1 MRRREAERPPALLP
15 VALVVTL
22 SSACGGGSTTS
33 TTPNAPD
40 RSAGSSSASSRSG
53 DATRRPEGPWTLAA
67 WTVKR
72 SDSVANPQGRILL
85 GTLTPSCP
93 SGPCDVAFTPAGA
106 NGTYREPEAPPG
118 TTGQPATEPIRLLWD
133 GKVYVGREKPR
144 AVGCSP
150 TGKVAENIEKGYT
163 VERTMTMT
171 FVPPLG
177 EAPASVHGTIV
188 STTRGSAAGKAK
200 GCTDF
205 VETEAFGGSPT
216 GSVDAATPLGGEY
229 DASMSSTGSTP
240 SRLAPVGQPLWLG
253 SMKVAGSNGAQT
265 IRGITT
271 ATASLTRAATGWGG
285 TAPAAPFN
293 CQDPTGKPSAK
304 GADATETF
312 SAVRPV
318 AVTKDGQ
325 VIFVGFWGLR
335 ANPNATGL
343 KAACSLVEYEGRL
356 VLVPHGARG

>member
-1 MRRREAERPPALLP
+1 MRRHAAERPTALLA
-15 VALVVTL
+15 VALVATL
-22 SSACGGGSTTS
+22 SGACGGGSDTPTVPTTS
-33 TTPNAPD
+33 TGAT
-40 RSAGSSSASSRSG
+40 GSSLASSPSG

-72 SDSVANPQGRILL
+72 SDSVTNPTGRILL

-93 SGPCDVAFTPAGA
+93 SGPCDVTLAPAGA

-118 TTGQPATEPIRLLWD
+118 TDGQPATEPIRLLWD
-133 GKVYVGREKPR
+133 GKAYVGREKPR
-144 AVGCSP
+144 VVGCSP

-163 VERTMTMT
+163 VQRTMTMT
-171 FVPPLG
+171 FVPPSG
-177 EAPASVHGTIV
+177 KAPASVHGTIV
-188 STTRGSAAGKAK
+188 STSTGSAAGKAK

-216 GSVDAATPLGGEY
+216 GSVDAATPLEGEY

-253 SMKVAGSNGAQT
+253 SMKVTGSNGAQT
-265 IRGITT
+265 IRGLTT
-271 ATASLTRAATGWGG
+271 ATASLTRAPTGWGG
-285 TAPAAPFN
+285 TAPAAPFD
-293 CQDPTGKPSAK
+293 CQDPAGTSSAK

-318 AVTKDGQ
+318 AVTKAGQ
-325 VIFVGFWGLR
+325 AIFAGSWGLR

-356 VLVPHGARG
+356 VLVPHGARE